1 MIILLSLSLVTAAIA
16 FAHAIHCRWRLD
28 SLHAAIGAQKRMAD
42 CLMAGQTNV
51 AERVKALESKVQD
64 GWTVDHAIADTLIE
78 HKRLIDRNR
87 SDIAAILLADSIEE
101 AEIEAAC
108 DQVAAEFE
116 AKKKASCFYID
127 PKFGKE
133 D

>member
-1 MIILLSLSLVTAAIA
+1 MIPLLSLCLLIASIA
-16 FAHAIHCRWRLD
+16 FAHAIHCRWQLD
-28 SLHAAIGAQKRMAD
+28 RIHAAIGAHKRMTD

-64 GWTVDHAIADTLIE
+64 GWTVDHAIADTLLE
-78 HKRLIDRNR
+78 HMRMIDRNR

-108 DQVAAEFE
+108 DQVAAEYE
-116 AKKKASCFYID
+116 AKKKPSCFYID